1 MAKKR
6 YKKRQHSPTV
16 TAKRLAEQKK
26 LDGERE
32 RAKNRWDPT
41 GRMLLY
47 FDLVFLA
54 AASILYMNHLISE
67 VVSGLCTIIGLIL
80 LFAALWLLFGRK
92 QRGSGRGPGL

>member
-26 LDGERE
+26 DGERE

-92 QRGSGRGPGL
+92 QGGSGRGPGL

>member
-1 MAKKR
+1 
-6 YKKRQHSPTV
+6 
-16 TAKRLAEQKK
+16 
-26 LDGERE
+26 
-32 RAKNRWDPT
+32 
-41 GRMLLY
+41 MLLY

-67 VVSGLCTIIGLIL
+67 VISGLCTIIGLIL

>member
-32 RAKNRWDPT
+32 RAKYRWDPT

-92 QRGSGRGPGL
+92 QGGSGRGPGL